1 MSSPFVFDVA
11 GLLRSQAETVTRTQ
25 HGPAPSRIG
34 GTMLAVPEGAPLT
47 VEATLTPLGGAVM
60 IDATVTAPMK
70 GQCSRCLAEITPE
83 QQFTV
88 NEVFT
93 EPGTITIGG
102 DTAGMDDDPED
113 DSDDRLIVDD
123 RIDIEQSVI
132 DTVVL
137 ELPFSP
143 ACRDFGGECDNSDHA
158 APVADGI
165 SGDNDDDLPDPRW
178 AGLEK
183 FR

>member
-1 MSSPFVFDVA
+1 MSSPFVFDVQ
-11 GLLRSQAETVTRTQ
+11 GLLTSHAETVHRTH
-25 HGPAPSRIG
+25 HGSAPTRIG
-34 GTMLAVPEGAPLT
+34 GAMVAVEQGAAVT

-60 IDATVTAPMK
+60 VDATVSAPMT
-70 GQCSRCLAEITPE
+70 GQCCRCLAPINAEKS
-83 QQFTV
+83 FDV

-102 DTAGMDDDPED
+102 EQAADDDDETDPEEK
-113 DSDDRLIVDD
+113 LIVDESVD
-123 RIDIEQSVI
+123 MEQSVI

-143 ACRDFGGECDNSDHA
+143 VCADFGQQCDNSPQA

-165 SGDNDDDLPDPRW
+165 SGDKDNDLPDPRW